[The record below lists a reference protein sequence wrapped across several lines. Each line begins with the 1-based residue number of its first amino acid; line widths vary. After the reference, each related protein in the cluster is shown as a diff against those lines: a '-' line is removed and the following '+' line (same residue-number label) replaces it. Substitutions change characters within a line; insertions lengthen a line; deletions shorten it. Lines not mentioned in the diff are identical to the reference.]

1 MIHLDPDF
9 KTLNETQRNVA
20 LNCLYG
26 LTQHGN
32 EKRPSGVTQTRLIHA
47 IGTALLG
54 IEHDIKKA
62 RVDQIALTAL
72 KREFEG
78 VEEDTRHR
86 LFSTLYTG

>member
-9 KTLNETQRNVA
+9 KTLNKPKGHVA

-26 LTQHGN
+26 LTQHAN

-62 RVDQIALTAL
+62 RWDQN
-72 KREFEG
+72 KF
-78 VEEDTRHR
+78 
-86 LFSTLYTG
+86 TGIKGQV